1 MRKLCASLFPL
12 TILGSAAAIHAVE
25 IPVEYRITS
34 WIDAGAPIAI
44 ATSPSN
50 AGSVGVAQNFED
62 ERKPAQSFT
71 TVDAF
76 TLDKIWIKYNTN
88 NVKNDSFTL
97 EIRLFEMTNPN
108 ATSLPVSPI
117 NLFSTAQTHN
127 IPTGTPNNTIEN
139 YVVFDVEN
147 VALLANKGYAF
158 MILTTDAGA
167 DDSFAYQW
175 SNFNS
180 SKYAGGSFF
189 RGDRPLAEQNRGFD
203 QIFAL
208 QYALPTA
215 TTAIVPEPATLTLA
229 AAGLLL
235 FQRRRHSTDAHTI

>member
-1 MRKLCASLFPL
+1 MQKLCTFLFPL
-12 TILGSAAAIHAVE
+12 AIIGTTTAIQAVE

-34 WIDAGAPIAI
+34 WVDAGAPIAI

-62 ERKPAQSFT
+62 DRKPAQSFT
-71 TVDAF
+71 TVAAF

-88 NVKNDSFTL
+88 NVVNDSFTL

-127 IPTGTPNNTIEN
+127 IPTGTPNNSTEN

-189 RGDRPLAEQNRGFD
+189 RGDRPLADQNRGFD

-208 QYALPTA
+208 QFALPTVTSA
-215 TTAIVPEPATLTLA
+215 AVPEPATFTLA
-229 AAGLLL
+229 AAGMLLI
-235 FQRRRHSTDAHTI
+235 QRRRHSAASRAI